1 MTSYTIIDKP
11 TGVTL
16 LSDMSIRE
24 EAREALRLF
33 KSFGFKAAI
42 QKSVYELK
50 AVINVR

>member
-1 MTSYTIIDKP
+1 MINYAIIDKP
-11 TGVTL
+11 SGTIL

-33 KSFGFKAAI
+33 KSFGFKAII

-50 AVINVR
+50 AIVNVR